1 MRKLP
6 PLAKI
11 IQRPSNKL
19 ELSVDL
25 HELSDRLLRGE
36 GTEALAERMLDA
48 LMEKEQSQQ
57 LKREAVR
64 SVVEK
69 LWADKVPLGS
79 ACVVRAAL

>member
-1 MRKLP
+1 MVRDFATHADAAQRFRVSKGAVGAFIKKVKQE
-6 PLAKI
+6 PL
-11 IQRPSNKL
+11 
-19 ELSVDL
+19 
-25 HELSDRLLRGE
+25 
-36 GTEALAERMLDA
+36 MLDT

-69 LWADKVPLGS
+69 LWADEVPLGS